1 MEGVDDDV
9 MNEQVSSQRASQTV
23 EATASVA
30 TPGQADATQ
39 DASLWTA
46 FAEATTVEAF
56 CRSWLALQCR
66 MIEGLR
72 AGVILLGPADRG
84 PFRPVAT
91 WPDGLRQFKHFSKTA
106 ERTLAERRGLISF
119 GEAAD
124 GETQNGSGQIGYP
137 IEVRGVLHGA
147 AVLEVTAHSDVERQ
161 EKMRQ
166 LHWGA
171 AWLELLFAR
180 EAVALEQ
187 HTRERIQAALDLVA
201 TAVGHDRF
209 YASALA
215 LVNALATSLACDR
228 VSLGF
233 VKSGHA
239 CVAAVSH
246 SAEFKAQTNVIR
258 GLAEAMDEAIDQ
270 RETIVFPPPAEGAS
284 VVMLAHEAFAKDHGS
299 GALLCV
305 PLEASGQVVG
315 ALLLERPA
323 ERPFDDKSVVL
334 CRSVA
339 ALTGPV
345 LEIHRRDDRWIGA
358 KIWDALTRYGRDLL
372 GPSHAALKLTTAT
385 LAGLVLFCLLAEGDY
400 RVSTKTVLEPIVQ
413 RTAAAPF
420 NGYIREAPLRAGDVV
435 RSGEVLCT
443 LDDRELRLERV
454 KSLSKLE
461 EYRKEYHKAMAERE
475 AAKVEIATAQMH
487 QVESELA
494 LVEDQLAHTRL
505 LAPFDGIIVSGD
517 LSQSLGSP
525 VEKGKVLFEIAP
537 LDSYRVVLEVDERD
551 IADVQVGQHGQL
563 LLSAFPS
570 DPVGVTVA
578 KMTPV
583 STAKDGRNFFRV
595 EAALDQPHD
604 RLRPAM
610 EGAGKIE
617 VDRRS
622 LIWIWTHQ
630 VVDWIRLTV
639 WTWLP

>member
-1 MEGVDDDV
+1 

-46 FAEATTVEAF
+46 FAEASTVEAF

-66 MIEGLR
+66 MIGGVR
-72 AGVILLGPADRG
+72 AGVVLLGPVDRG
-84 PFRPVAT
+84 PFRPVAA
-91 WPDGLRQFKHFSKTA
+91 WPEGHQQFTHLTKTA
-106 ERTLAERRGLISF
+106 ERTLSERRGLIVC
-119 GEAAD
+119 GELAE
-124 GETQNGSGQIGYP
+124 GGIPQGLSEIGYP
-137 IEVRGVLHGA
+137 IEVRGALHGVV
-147 AVLEVTAHSDVERQ
+147 VLDIASRSGADLQGV
-161 EKMRQ
+161 MRQ

-209 YASALA
+209 YASAMA

-239 CVAAVSH
+239 CVVAVSH
-246 SAEFKAQTNVIR
+246 SAEFKVQTNVIR
-258 GLAEAMDEAIDQ
+258 GLADAMDEAIDQ
-270 RETIVFPPPAEGAS
+270 RETIVFPPPAEGAG
-284 VVMLAHEAFAKDHGS
+284 VVMQAHAAFAKDHGS

-305 PLEASGQVVG
+305 PLEASGQAVG

-339 ALTGPV
+339 SLIGPV

-358 KIWDALTRYGRDLL
+358 KVRDALTRYGRDLL
-372 GPSHAALKLTTAT
+372 GPSHVALKLTTAT
-385 LAGLVLFCLLAEGDY
+385 LVGLLLFCLIAEGDY
-400 RVSTKTVLEPIVQ
+400 RVSTKTVLEPVVQ

>member
-1 MEGVDDDV
+1 
-9 MNEQVSSQRASQTV
+9 MNEQVSSQRASRKV
-23 EATASVA
+23 EANASVA
-30 TPGQADATQ
+30 TLGQADATQ

-46 FAEATTVEAF
+46 FAEASTVEAF

-66 MIEGLR
+66 MIGGVR
-72 AGVILLGPADRG
+72 AGVVLLGPVDRG

-124 GETQNGSGQIGYP
+124 GETQNGTGQIGYP

-161 EKMRQ
+161 GKMRQ

-171 AWLELLFAR
+171 AWLELLFIR
-180 EAVALEQ
+180 EAVVAEKT
-187 HTRERIQAALDLVA
+187 TRERIQAALDLVA
-201 TAVGHDRF
+201 TSVGQDRF
-209 YASALA
+209 YASAVA
-215 LVNALATSLACDR
+215 LVTTLATSLLCDR
-228 VSLGF
+228 VSIGF
-233 VKSGHA
+233 VTSGHA
-239 CVAAVSH
+239 RVTAVSH
-246 SAEFKAQTNVIR
+246 SAEFKQQTNVIR

-270 RETIVFPPPAEGAS
+270 REAIVYPPPAEGAA
-284 VVMLAHEAFAKDHGS
+284 VVLQAHTALAKEYGS
-299 GALLCV
+299 GALLSV
-305 PLEASGQVVG
+305 PLEAGGQVVG
-315 ALLLERPA
+315 AVLLERTN
-323 ERPFDDKSVVL
+323 ERPFDQNSVEL

-339 ALTGPV
+339 ALVGPV
-345 LEIHRRDDRWIGA
+345 LELQRREDRWLGA
-358 KIWDALTRYGRDLL
+358 KVWDSITAYVRDLL
-372 GPSHAALKLTTAT
+372 GPSHVVLKVTTASIVGV
-385 LAGLVLFCLLAEGDY
+385 LAFCVLAKGDY
-400 RVSTKTVLEPIVQ
+400 RVSAKTVLEPIVQ
-413 RTAAAPF
+413 RVAAAPF
-420 NGYIREAPLRAGDVV
+420 NGYIREALLRAGDVV

-454 KSLSKLE
+454 KALSKLE

-494 LVEDQLAHTRL
+494 LVEDQLAHTRVS
-505 LAPFDGIIVSGD
+505 APFDGIIVSGD

-570 DPVGVTVA
+570 DPVGVMVA
-578 KMTPV
+578 KVTPV

-617 VDRRS
+617 IERRS

>member
-1 MEGVDDDV
+1 
-9 MNEQVSSQRASQTV
+9 MNEHVSGQRISSKV
-23 EATASVA
+23 EANASVA
-30 TPGQADATQ
+30 TLAQADATQ
-39 DASLWTA
+39 EEVLWAA
-46 FAEATTVEAF
+46 FAKATTIEDF
-56 CRSWLALQCR
+56 CRNWLALQCR
-66 MIEGLR
+66 MIEGVQ
-72 AGVILLGPADRG
+72 AGIVLFGPADRG
-84 PFRPVAT
+84 PFSPVAI
-91 WPDGLRQFKHFSKTA
+91 WPVELQHLTQLTHTA
-106 ERTLAERRGLISF
+106 ERTLAERRRLVVC
-119 GEAAD
+119 GEPTE
-124 GETQNGSGQIGYP
+124 GGTQNGPSELGYP
-137 IEVRGVLHGA
+137 IEVCGSLHGA
-147 AVLEVTAHSDVERQ
+147 VVLEVTPRSGTEI
-161 EKMRQ
+161 EKLMRRLQ
-166 LHWGA
+166 WGA

-180 EAVALEQ
+180 ETVALEK
-187 HTRERIQAALDLVA
+187 HARERIQAALDLVA

-209 YASALA
+209 YASAMA

-315 ALLLERPA
+315 ALLLERPV
-323 ERPFDDKSVVL
+323 ERPFDDTSVVL

-358 KIWDALTRYGRDLL
+358 KVGDALTRYGHDLL
-372 GPSHAALKLTTAT
+372 GSSHVALKLTTAT

-400 RVSTKTVLEPIVQ
+400 RVSTKTVLEPTVQ

-435 RSGEVLCT
+435 RSGEILCT

-630 VVDWIRLTV
+630 VVDWMRLTL